1 MIEFRVL
8 IPVAAND
15 GTTFPPEH
23 HARFELEVLSL
34 FGGFS
39 LLRGIV
45 SGQWQETASGK
56 TYTDDSRVYVIGV
69 GSIFDAH
76 RVREL
81 AEFALGLYGQ
91 ESIYVGYLSFSEF
104 VTR

>member
-1 MIEFRVL
+1 MIEFRIL
-8 IPVAAND
+8 LPVASNE
-15 GTTFPPEH
+15 GTVFSTEH
-23 HARFELEVLSL
+23 HGRFEAEALRL

-39 LLRGIV
+39 LLHGIV
-45 SGQWQETASGK
+45 SGQWRNEGI
-56 TYTDDSRVYVIGV
+56 TYTDDSRVYVIAV
-69 GSIFDAH
+69 GSIFDTA

-104 VTR
+104 VAR